1 MHLAPTSVFTVSQ
14 LGLHSPLPRP
24 AYPTGVPGRGSTK
37 EPTKPSDVVVV
48 GEELLFIV
56 IGRAQVSKVELV
68 SQQAAYATESL
79 DELRALLRAVRH
91 EFQVCT
97 KFFLFLI

>member
-1 MHLAPTSVFTVSQ
+1 MHLVPTSVFTT
-14 LGLHSPLPRP
+14 RP
-24 AYPTGVPGRGSTK
+24 ASTPLCLARRTPTGIPGRGSTK
-37 EPTKPSDVVVV
+37 EPTKPSDIVVV

-56 IGRAQVSKVELV
+56 IGGAQVSKVDLV